1 MSRVVHFEIN
11 VDDPERSVDF
21 YTQVFGW
28 KIQKWE
34 GPVDYWLVTTGDQ
47 QEPGINGAITKRMNP
62 SATTVNTIDVPSVDE
77 FVQKIE
83 VSGGGV
89 IASKMA
95 VAGVGY
101 LAYCRDPDGNTF
113 GIMQADPDAK

>member
-1 MSRVVHFEIN
+1 
-11 VDDPERSVDF
+11 
-21 YTQVFGW
+21 
-28 KIQKWE
+28 
-34 GPVDYWLVTTGDQ
+34 VTTGDQ